1 MSSKYQ
7 IGIIGL
13 GYVGLPLAKGFCE
26 EGVSVVGFD
35 VDKQKVKSLNS
46 GKSPLKVID
55 NKLIRELIKKKLF
68 RATASFSS
76 VKSCDAVII
85 CVPTPLDKHHQ
96 PDLSFVVNSVNSIK
110 KFLKP
115 GCLVSLESTT
125 YPGTTKDLV
134 KPILEEAG
142 WIVGKN
148 IHLSYSPERED
159 PGNKLFNLKNTPKVI
174 SGYSKKCLK
183 LSKEIYSI
191 VCNEV
196 VELPSLEAAE
206 LCKLIENIQRSVNIG
221 LMNELRFFADKADI
235 NLFEVIDAAA
245 TKPFGFTPYYPGP
258 GVGGHCI
265 PIDPFYLTFKAKE
278 FGLNTKFIELAGE
291 INESMPAYISQK
303 VGEQLNLMK
312 KNFTTAKILCVGLSY
327 KKNVGDCRESPGV
340 EIFSQLN
347 RKGAKVDYHDPF
359 VLRFPKMRKYN
370 FRAQSI
376 NLSKR
381 NIKKYDVIVVNVL
394 HDNID
399 ATMLV
404 NEANKI
410 IDTSGALRAYKGFS
424 KKIVT
429 I

>member
-1 MSSKYQ
+1 MGTQ
-7 IGIIGL
+7 II
-13 GYVGLPLAKGFCE
+13 
-26 EGVSVVGFD
+26 
-35 VDKQKVKSLNS
+35 
-46 GKSPLKVID
+46 
-55 NKLIRELIKKKLF
+55 
-68 RATASFSS
+68 TAS
-76 VKSCDAVII
+76 
-85 CVPTPLDKHHQ
+85 H
-96 PDLSFVVNSVNSIK
+96 DL
-110 KFLKP
+110 
-115 GCLVSLESTT
+115 T
-125 YPGTTKDLV
+125 
-134 KPILEEAG
+134 EE
-142 WIVGKN
+142 N
-148 IHLSYSPERED
+148 
-159 PGNKLFNLKNTPKVI
+159 
-174 SGYSKKCLK
+174 
-183 LSKEIYSI
+183 
-191 VCNEV
+191 
-196 VELPSLEAAE
+196 
-206 LCKLIENIQRSVNIG
+206 
-221 LMNELRFFADKADI
+221 
-235 NLFEVIDAAA
+235 DAAA

-370 FRAQSI
+370 FSAKSI

>member
-68 RATASFSS
+68 RATSSFSS

-291 INESMPAYISQK
+291 INEVNA
-303 VGEQLNLMK
+303 
-312 KNFTTAKILCVGLSY
+312 
-327 KKNVGDCRESPGV
+327 
-340 EIFSQLN
+340 
-347 RKGAKVDYHDPF
+347 
-359 VLRFPKMRKYN
+359 
-370 FRAQSI
+370 SI
-376 NLSKR
+376 
-381 NIKKYDVIVVNVL
+381 Y
-394 HDNID
+394 
-399 ATMLV
+399 
-404 NEANKI
+404 
-410 IDTSGALRAYKGFS
+410 FS
-424 KKIVT
+424 KSW
-429 I
+429 